1 MSLRCPSMNKI
12 EDPPAFL
19 LVHTLIVLVAQNI
32 YVQVINI
39 LIMMDVCMGDSGLQV
54 GTEILN
60 DDVIVIQEMLLSSNI
75 LSVQRK

>member
-1 MSLRCPSMNKI
+1 MNKM
-12 EDPPAFL
+12 ENAPAFL
-19 LVHTLIVLVAQNI
+19 LIHTLIVLVAQNI
-32 YVQVINI
+32 CVQVINI
-39 LIMMDVCMGDSGLQV
+39 LIMTDVCMGDSGLQV

>member
-1 MSLRCPSMNKI
+1 MSLRCPGMNKM
-12 EDPPAFL
+12 ENALAFL
-19 LVHTLIVLVAQNI
+19 LIHTLIVLVAQNI
-32 YVQVINI
+32 CVQVINI